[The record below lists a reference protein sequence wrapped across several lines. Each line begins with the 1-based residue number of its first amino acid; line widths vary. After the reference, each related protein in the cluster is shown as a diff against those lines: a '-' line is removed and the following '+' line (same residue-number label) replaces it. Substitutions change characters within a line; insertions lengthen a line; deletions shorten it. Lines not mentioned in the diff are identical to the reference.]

1 MERSESCTLA
11 IQPTTTM
18 KIEAIDKIETEGG
31 LSLSAKGSYQETA
44 LFLVDVLYK
53 HYTDQRR
60 YGTKPLTILEES
72 FIDAV
77 DIAKQNDSV
86 MAENEAG
93 ELLEEAYRILAQKP
107 EWDVEEQQL
116 YEMLE
121 KIILLGTKKGSLRQV
136 FEDIGEITASMMELD
151 FSKRLNVPEGLMNGK
166 NLLNYIGLSL
176 NMVNE
181 ELEAKAM
188 PKSVCSDIIA
198 TVANTAVVFATDVN
212 GKLTFVS
219 NFAYSILGID
229 RDDMELPRIEDLLG
243 ESEKIRGELHL
254 SNWIESM
261 LVTLLPVGEKK
272 KETKAFLTVRP
283 SFDEHE
289 ELKAHIYSIEP
300 APLA

>member
-1 MERSESCTLA
+1 
-11 IQPTTTM
+11 M
-18 KIEAIDKIETEGG
+18 KIEVIEKAG
-31 LSLSAKGSYQETA
+31 LDESLGLSAKGTYQETA

-53 HYTDQRR
+53 HYTDQKL

-72 FIDAV
+72 FMDAV
-77 DIAKQNDSV
+77 DIAKENDTLI
-86 MAENEAG
+86 AESEAG

-151 FSKRLNVPEGLMNGK
+151 FSKRLVVPEGLMNGK

-188 PKSVCSDIIA
+188 PKSVSMDIL
-198 TVANTAVVFATDVN
+198 TWVAGTAVVFATELS
-212 GKLTFVS
+212 GKISFCS
-219 NFAYSILGID
+219 NFGLSMLG
-229 RDDMELPRIEDLLG
+229 LSG
-243 ESEKIRGELHL
+243 QESALEKIDQVFGEIDKIRTDL
-254 SNWIESM
+254 SLGNWIEKM
-261 LVTLLPVGEKK
+261 PVTLLPNGEKK
-272 KETKAFLTVRP
+272 METKALLTVRP

-289 ELKAHIYSIEP
+289 ELKAHIYILEP
-300 APLA
+300 APIHV